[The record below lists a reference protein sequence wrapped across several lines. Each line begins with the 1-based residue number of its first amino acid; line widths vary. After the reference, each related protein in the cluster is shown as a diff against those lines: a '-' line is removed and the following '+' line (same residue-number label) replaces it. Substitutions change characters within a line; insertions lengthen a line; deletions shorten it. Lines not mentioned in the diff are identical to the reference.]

1 MRKKRSLT
9 YASLVPGGL
18 VCAAAWLLPG
28 CQETDHL
35 RSSAAPTRPLA
46 QADASIPLIRA
57 RAVPLHSTIGDH
69 DRLIASIGGATRVLL
84 GESTHGTA
92 EFYRER
98 GRITLRLAR
107 EAGIRG
113 VAIEGD
119 WSPTYRV
126 NLYVRGLGTDRSARQ
141 ALRGFTRFPFWMWPN
156 AEFAQFVEQLRS
168 HNAALPA
175 NERVGV
181 YGMDVYDLYDAADF
195 VVEHLRDI
203 APEAARLAR
212 SRYRCFGAYGRN
224 THTYGVA
231 AQQAS
236 RSCQDEAEAVVA
248 EVSRLHRPANPIQ
261 AEAHFA
267 ANRAAASVAAA
278 EEYFR
283 IVYAE
288 ANAWNVRD
296 RRMEANVEAMADH
309 LGRLTNRP
317 AKLVMWS
324 HNTHSGDAR
333 ATFAAQQGELNLGQ
347 LMKQRHGKDAYLVGF
362 FTHSGT
368 VLAAPAWDERGR
380 VYDLRPAVAESYS
393 GLFHRTGLPAFT
405 LPLRDD
411 PQLRAVLSTP
421 MLERAVGVVYVRDRE
436 RSAHYFPATLSQQFD
451 AAIFLDRTTAV
462 TPL

>member
-1 MRKKRSLT
+1 MQKRHCLS
-9 YASLVPGGL
+9 YASLVRAGL
-18 VCAAAWLLPG
+18 GCAAALLLPG
-28 CQETDHL
+28 CREPDGI
-35 RSSAAPTRPLA
+35 RSPGPASTLA
-46 QADASIPLIRA
+46 QADTAIPVIRA
-57 RAVPLHSTIGDH
+57 RAVPLRSTHGDH

-98 GRITLRLAR
+98 GSITLRLAR
-107 EAGIRG
+107 EAGVKG
-113 VAIEGD
+113 VLVEGD
-119 WSPTYRV
+119 WTPTHRV
-126 NLYVRGLGTDRSARQ
+126 NLYVRGLGADRNARQ
-141 ALRGFTRFPFWMWPN
+141 ALRGYTRFPFWMWPN
-156 AEFAQFVEQLRS
+156 AEFAEFVEQLRA

-195 VVEHLRDI
+195 VVEHLRGI
-203 APEAARLAR
+203 APEAARRAQ
-212 SRYRCFGAYGRN
+212 SRYRCFAPYGRN

-236 RSCQDEAEAVVA
+236 RSCRDEAEAVVA
-248 EVSRLHRPANPIQ
+248 EVSRLPRPANPTQ

-283 IVYAE
+283 IVYTE

-296 RRMEANVEAMADH
+296 RRMEANVEATAEH
-309 LGRLTNRP
+309 VGRLTNRP

-347 LMKQRHGKDAYLVGF
+347 LMRQRHGNSAYLVGF

-380 VYDLRPAVAESYS
+380 VFDLRPASAESYS
-393 GLFHRTGLPAFT
+393 GLFNRTGLPAFT
-405 LPLRDD
+405 LLLRDD
-411 PQLRAVLSTP
+411 PQLRAALSTP

-436 RSAHYFPATLSQQFD
+436 RSAHYFPATLAKQFD
-451 AAIFLDRTTAV
+451 AAIFLNRTKAV

>member
-1 MRKKRSLT
+1 MQKKRCLS
-9 YASLVPGGL
+9 YASLARAGL
-18 VCAAAWLLPG
+18 GCAAALLLPG
-28 CQETDHL
+28 CQETDHV
-35 RSSAAPTRPLA
+35 RSPAAPTRSLA
-46 QADASIPLIRA
+46 QADTAIPVIQA
-57 RAVPLHSTIGDH
+57 RAVPLRSTHGDH

-98 GRITLRLAR
+98 GRITLRLVR

-126 NLYVRGLGTDRSARQ
+126 NLYVRGLGADRNARQ

-156 AEFAQFVEQLRS
+156 AEFAELVEQLRA

-195 VVEHLRDI
+195 VVEHLRGI
-203 APEAARLAR
+203 APEAARRAR
-212 SRYRCFGAYGRN
+212 TRYRCFAAYGRN

-231 AQQAS
+231 AQQAP
-236 RSCQDEAEAVVA
+236 RSCRDEAQAVAA
-248 EVSRLHRPANPIQ
+248 EVARLPRPANPTQ

-283 IVYAE
+283 TVYTG

-296 RRMEANVEAMADH
+296 RRMEANVEAIAEH

-347 LMKQRHGKDAYLVGF
+347 LMKQRHGNGAYLVGF

-380 VYDLRPAVAESYS
+380 VYDLRPALPNSYS

-436 RSAHYFPATLSQQFD
+436 RTAHYFPATLSQQFD

-462 TPL
+462 KPL